1 MALGTQKT
9 QQRFDNPRDL
19 LGDRLKEGSLYRL
32 LADHGDE
39 MFPDDYFSDLYSDS
53 AKGRPTIPARVMAT
67 VMLLQAFEG
76 LSDREAVDRLSFD
89 LRWRRPVLSENSI
102 FVSRSAFVLVNQPTE
117 TVVSTDQT

>member
-67 VMLLQAFEG
+67 GDAVTG
-76 LSDREAVDRLSFD
+76 LRG
-89 LRWRRPVLSENSI
+89 PVG
-102 FVSRSAFVLVNQPTE
+102 P
-117 TVVSTDQT
+117 